1 MTMNESNP
9 AQTAGSRCED
19 GEYLH
24 QMAIKAADQMVTA
37 ALAFQRNVAMSKV
50 DDAATSFADMRMAL
64 IKCSTANQVW
74 SQHLA
79 EHGC

>member
-9 AQTAGSRCED
+9 VRTAGTRCED

-24 QMAIKAADQMVTA
+24 EMAIKAADQMVA
-37 ALAFQRNVAMSKV
+37 SALSFQRNVVMSKI
-50 DDAATSFADMRMAL
+50 DDAATSFAEMRMAL

-74 SQHLA
+74 SQHRA